1 MIQTP
6 IHSTTILGS
15 PPGPQGGH
23 GRRRRYCRLMD
34 MVITEDPSERR
45 RRSIRLKGY
54 DYAQPG
60 AYFVTMCT
68 HRWEQVFG
76 KVINGKMALNQ
87 YGEIIEDIWW
97 KINAIRPYVT
107 VDRFVV
113 MPNHVHG
120 IIMIHDRPGNV
131 EIVGATQWVAPTEEM
146 SKSRGPAP
154 NSLGTIIGQFKS
166 AATKRINCLRSSP
179 SWPVWQRNY
188 FEHIIRDDKAL
199 NRILEYIHYNPQRW
213 RLDKYNPTAIEPDEF
228 DGWLGGVQ

>member
-1 MIQTP
+1 M
-6 IHSTTILGS
+6 
-15 PPGPQGGH
+15 
-23 GRRRRYCRLMD
+23 
-34 MVITEDPSERR
+34 
-45 RRSIRLKGY
+45 
-54 DYAQPG
+54 
-60 AYFVTMCT
+60 TMCT
-68 HRWEQVFG
+68 HRWERLFG
-76 KVINGKMALNQ
+76 KVVDGKMALNQ
-87 YGEIIEDIWW
+87 YGEVVEDMWL
-97 KINAIRPYVT
+97 KINDIRLYVT
-107 VDRFVV
+107 VDEFVV

-166 AATKRINCLRSSP
+166 AVTKRINHLRNSP

-213 RLDKYNPTAIEPDEF
+213 RLDKYNPAAIEPDEF